1 MNPLTPK
8 PVPVRRVT
16 LYSRPGCHLCED
28 AKAVVARVARTHA
41 LELCEIDISGDPDLE
56 RQYGHDIPVVAI
68 DGRVVAR
75 HRITDADLV
84 SRLCAP

>member
-1 MNPLTPK
+1 MA
-8 PVPVRRVT
+8 RRVT

-28 AKAVVARVARTHA
+28 VKAVVANVARTRA
-41 LELCEIDISGDPDLE
+41 IELCEIDISGDPDLE

-75 HRITDADLV
+75 HRITEAELAELV
-84 SRLCAP
+84 G